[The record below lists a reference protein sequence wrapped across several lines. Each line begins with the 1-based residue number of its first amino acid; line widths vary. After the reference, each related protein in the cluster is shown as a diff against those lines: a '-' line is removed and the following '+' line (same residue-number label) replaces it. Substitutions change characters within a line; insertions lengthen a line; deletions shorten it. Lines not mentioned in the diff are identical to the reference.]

1 MVQAFEYAAL
11 DDFGKARRGTITAEG
26 ESDAR
31 QRLMARQLYATSLTL
46 ARTREKRAGSGFA
59 KFFAQREKI
68 ASKDLALMTRQLA
81 TMVQAASPVEEALS
95 ALAQQS
101 EKPVIRGVLTRVR
114 TSVMEG
120 LRLSQAM
127 GQERATFD
135 NLYCSMVAA
144 GEASGDLGNV
154 LARVAE
160 HREKSQETKSKVQSA
175 LIYPSVLLIVA
186 IGVVTALMVF
196 VVPKV
201 VAQFDSFGSELPVLT
216 QIVVGVS
223 NFLTAYGVWLLL
235 LIIGFIFVATNAMR
249 LPAVRFNVHSYL
261 LYVPII
267 GRLVRAVNAAR
278 FARAFGTLVEGGS
291 PALEALIAGTQ
302 TIKNERISKGLQQ
315 AVTQVREGAGV
326 AASLRLVSELP
337 PMLSYMV
344 AAGERSGQL
353 GLMLHKVADYL
364 ESEFDGFTKSA
375 LSLLEPLIVIL
386 MGGVVGAIVLSIM
399 LPILRLNSLVLM

>member
-1 MVQAFEYAAL
+1 MQAFEYAAL
-11 DDFGKARRGTITAEG
+11 DASGKARRGTITAEG
-26 ESDAR
+26 EPDAR
-31 QRLMARQLYATSLTL
+31 QRLMARQLYATALTPVR
-46 ARTREKRAGSGFA
+46 RTASGSNNNFL
-59 KFFAQREKI
+59 KFFETREKI
-68 ASKDLALMTRQLA
+68 ASKDLALITRQLA

-95 ALAQQS
+95 ALAQQA
-101 EKPVIRGVLTRVR
+101 EKPAVRGVLTRVR

-120 LRLSQAM
+120 MRLSQALE
-127 GQERATFD
+127 QERATFD

-160 HREKSQETKSKVQSA
+160 HREKTQETKSKVQSA
-175 LIYPSVLLIVA
+175 LIYPSVLMTVA

-201 VAQFDSFGSELPVLT
+201 VAQFESFGSELPFLT

-223 NFLTAYGVWLLL
+223 NFLTAYGIWLLVGIVGL
-235 LIIGFIFVATNAMR
+235 VVGATSAMH
-249 LPAVRFNVHSYL
+249 LPAVRFGVHSFL
-261 LYVPII
+261 LRVPII

-291 PALEALIAGTQ
+291 PALEALIAASQ
-302 TIKNERISKGLQQ
+302 TIKNDRISKGLQQ

-326 AASLRLVSELP
+326 AASLRQVSELP

-375 LSLLEPLIVIL
+375 LSLLEPMIVIF

>member
-1 MVQAFEYAAL
+1 MQAFEYAAL
-11 DDFGKARRGTITAEG
+11 DAFGKARRGTITAEG
-26 ESDAR
+26 EPDAR
-31 QRLMARQLYATSLTL
+31 QRLMARKLYATSLTPT
-46 ARTREKRAGSGFA
+46 RTREKRAGSVFA
-59 KFFAQREKI
+59 RCFEQREKI

-101 EKPVIRGVLTRVR
+101 EKTAIRGVLMRVR

-120 LRLSQAM
+120 MRLSQAM
-127 GQERATFD
+127 EQEGATFD

-175 LIYPSVLLIVA
+175 LIYPSVLLMVA

-201 VAQFDSFGSELPVLT
+201 VAQFDSFGSDLPVLT

-235 LIIGFIFVATNAMR
+235 LIIGSVFAAASAMR
-249 LPAVRFNVHSYL
+249 VPSVRFNVHSFL
-261 LYVPII
+261 LYVPVV

-291 PALEALIAGTQ
+291 PALEALIAATK
-302 TIKNERISKGLQQ
+302 TIKNENMSKGLQQ

-364 ESEFDGFTKSA
+364 ESEFDGFTKSG

-386 MGGVVGAIVLSIM
+386 MGSVVGAIVLSIM